1 MESNF
6 FFLTLYYLINVA
18 SLACLHVKGGL
29 YFLGVWTQW
38 ACRRYDA
45 VNFNLYHI
53 LKRGSADVIPRH
65 NARGTITNKLDCVI
79 AGSVGLRGSDYN
91 FINSNSVL
99 HLPNKYRK
107 LRTISRYFFPTLWAL
122 RPILR
127 AACTTVRPIL
137 RPFCFNSAKS
147 ILPRIIRS
155 IRLTNRSY
163 VHVLWIAYAIHK
175 TWLWATAGPRS
186 TVADQRGV
194 QVDRYGPFR
203 GQ

>member
-1 MESNF
+1 MKMTTSSANTHF
-6 FFLTLYYLINVA
+6 IDTNICKHFLEQQTRL
-18 SLACLHVKGGL
+18 KGGL

-127 AACTTVRPIL
+127 CGLYYGAACTT
-137 RPFCFNSAKS
+137 A
-147 ILPRIIRS
+147 
-155 IRLTNRSY
+155 
-163 VHVLWIAYAIHK
+163 VL
-175 TWLWATAGPRS
+175 
-186 TVADQRGV
+186 
-194 QVDRYGPFR
+194 F
-203 GQ
+203 

>member
-1 MESNF
+1 MQSQQWNSM
-6 FFLTLYYLINVA
+6 LCVSIS
-18 SLACLHVKGGL
+18 SLAQAVELFVSWPLGVDYSFLFNNQTHTQKHVCRKLKGGL
-29 YFLGVWTQW
+29 YLLGVWTQW

-107 LRTISRYFFPTLWAL
+107 YRKRTISRYFFPTLWAL

-127 AACTTVRPIL
+127 CGLYYVRPILRCGLYYGAAYTTVRPIL
-137 RPFCFNSAKS
+137 RAACTTA
-147 ILPRIIRS
+147 
-155 IRLTNRSY
+155 
-163 VHVLWIAYAIHK
+163 VL
-175 TWLWATAGPRS
+175 
-186 TVADQRGV
+186 
-194 QVDRYGPFR
+194 F
-203 GQ
+203 